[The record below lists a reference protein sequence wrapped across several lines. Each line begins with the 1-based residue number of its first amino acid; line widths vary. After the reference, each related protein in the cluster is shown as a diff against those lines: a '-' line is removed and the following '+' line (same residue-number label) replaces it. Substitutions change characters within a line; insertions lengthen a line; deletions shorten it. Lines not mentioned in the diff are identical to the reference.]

1 MVTVGTTVG
10 ATVPATLEH
19 TLCNALVDTGAT
31 RSCLSEEYY
40 QQLLLPGLKP
50 VHKLQVRTASG
61 SSLCPTGTVA
71 CDFKLGKQPFSF
83 EFIVC
88 RGLSRPCILG
98 LDFLR
103 KYKIGIGWSPTGKFQ
118 LDLHQQVLVESVK
131 VYMSGP
137 TLQTR
142 QCITIPLRSLMV
154 LNAKATID
162 RHMEGGLH
170 KVVPNFL
177 LSDEYPELV
186 LIPTVHNVE
195 ITKLEC
201 IPYVLLNLSEEAI
214 FLRKGEIL
222 RHLEKEDITIEEIT
236 TETMLQCKD
245 MKSEKLDCGDT
256 VEEVFIASP
265 VSGDTCKKVKL
276 QDVEALSHCKMTE
289 KVTTEAVSQCRDME
303 SEKLNCGN
311 ESQKTF
317 IASPAGIDT
326 CQKVKLQKAEV
337 LSIDK
342 NEYKETMLQSEGIE
356 NERPRCD
363 ISSEKKFITSPADV
377 DTHRKVKLQDAEV
390 LDKYKIDFKKLC
402 EEYDDIFSKDSSDIG
417 KTPLITME
425 IETGDSPPVCQR
437 PYNLPLKHI
446 DWVQKELNTLEKAGV
461 ITRSVSP
468 WASPIVIVP
477 KRTAPGDPPKKRLCV
492 DYRVIN
498 SLLPK
503 VNKAHSKAKGVLTLV
518 PLPKID
524 EIYARLKGSKVY
536 SGFDARSGYHH
547 MELSAKARPKSA
559 FVTPTDK
566 YEFTRCPFGLM
577 QAPAYFQRLINKV
590 LPDLDFA
597 FGYLDDILIYSPDVP
612 THLVHMRQLFQR
624 LREADL
630 KLNREKCNFFKSHIQ
645 YLGHLISG
653 EGIKPLPEKLESIK
667 EMPPPTTPKEVKQ
680 FLGLIGYYRKF
691 VPRFADVARPLT
703 NLTRLDQPFEW
714 SDKCQ
719 ASFELLKE
727 ALIKEP
733 ILRFPDPNKPYTLY
747 TDASKYAWSCVLT
760 QQYTHDMDNKQ
771 IVVNHPIT
779 YVSGLFKGS
788 QMNWAALTKEAYA
801 IYMSIKKL
809 TYYLEDAE
817 ITLRSD
823 HLPLKRFLQ
832 RNTLNTKVNNWAV
845 EISPFKITFEYIKG
859 IKNTLAD
866 TMSRLVALDPDN
878 QLVDEPEG
886 FEYGYYAFDNID
898 PIKTQVEVN
907 EMTNKMVVTTSVDSP
922 REDITLPIEDIK
934 LIELQKEDK
943 FCKNI
948 LNMLANNKL
957 QNKNPYYVE
966 NEVLKRFIDDNK
978 QRFEVIMLPQ
988 ALTEPALQLAHEGLG
1003 HNGIPRTY
1011 ALLRRQY
1018 YWKGL
1023 KPSVT
1028 KHVKQ
1033 CILCQKHNKQVVK
1046 YNKLHFEASPTQ

>member
-61 SSLCPTGTVA
+61 SSLCPTGTVS

-142 QCITIPLRSLMV
+142 QCITIPSRSLMV

-222 RHLEKEDITIEEIT
+222 GHLEKEDITIEEIT

-245 MKSEKLDCGDT
+245 MKSEKLNCGDT
-256 VEEVFIASP
+256 VEEAFIASP

-289 KVTTEAVSQCRDME
+289 KVTTEAVSQCKDME
-303 SEKLNCGN
+303 SEKLNCGD

-326 CQKVKLQKAEV
+326 CRKVKLQKAEV

-342 NEYKETMLQSEGIE
+342 NEYKETMLQSEGME
-356 NERPRCD
+356 NEKPRCD

-390 LDKYKIDFKKLC
+390 LDKYKIDFEKLC

-437 PYNLPLKHI
+437 PYNLPLKHV
-446 DWVQKELNTLEKAGV
+446 DWVQQELNTLEKAGV

-566 YEFTRCPFGLM
+566 YEFTRCPFGLT

-590 LPDLDFA
+590 LADLDFA

-788 QMNWAALTKEAYA
+788 QLNWAALTKEAYA

-907 EMTNKMVVTTSVDSP
+907 EVINKKIITTS
-922 REDITLPIEDIK
+922 
-934 LIELQKEDK
+934 
-943 FCKNI
+943 C
-948 LNMLANNKL
+948 
-957 QNKNPYYVE
+957 
-966 NEVLKRFIDDNK
+966 
-978 QRFEVIMLPQ
+978 
-988 ALTEPALQLAHEGLG
+988 
-1003 HNGIPRTY
+1003 
-1011 ALLRRQY
+1011 
-1018 YWKGL
+1018 
-1023 KPSVT
+1023 
-1028 KHVKQ
+1028 
-1033 CILCQKHNKQVVK
+1033 
-1046 YNKLHFEASPTQ
+1046 

>member
-1 MVTVGTTVG
+1 M
-10 ATVPATLEH
+10 
-19 TLCNALVDTGAT
+19 
-31 RSCLSEEYY
+31 
-40 QQLLLPGLKP
+40 
-50 VHKLQVRTASG
+50 HKLQVRTASG
-61 SSLCPTGTVA
+61 SSLCPTGTIT

-103 KYKIGIGWSPTGKFQ
+103 KYKIGIGWSPNGKFQ
-118 LDLHQQVLVESVK
+118 LDLHQQVLAESAK

-137 TLQTR
+137 MLQTR
-142 QCITIPLRSLMV
+142 QCITIPSRSLMV
-154 LNAKATID
+154 LNAKATTD
-162 RHMEGGLH
+162 KHMEGGLH

-195 ITKLEC
+195 ITKIEC

-245 MKSEKLDCGDT
+245 MESEKLNCGDSLKKM
-256 VEEVFIASP
+256 FIASP
-265 VSGDTCKKVKL
+265 LSDDTCKKVRL
-276 QDVEALSHCKMTE
+276 QDVEALSHHKITIE
-289 KVTTEAVSQCRDME
+289 EVTTEAMSQCKDME
-303 SEKLNCGN
+303 SEKLNCGDTLK
-311 ESQKTF
+311 KTF
-317 IASPAGIDT
+317 IVSPVNIDT
-326 CQKVKLQKAEV
+326 CEKVKQQDVEA
-337 LSIDK
+337 LSYHEISV
-342 NEYKETMLQSEGIE
+342 EEIAKETMLQSEGME
-356 NERPRCD
+356 NERPHCD

-390 LDKYKIDFKKLC
+390 LDKYKKEFEKLC
-402 EEYDDIFSKDSSDIG
+402 EEYDNIFSKDSSDTG

-477 KRTAPGDPPKKRLCV
+477 KRTALGEPPKKRLCV

-536 SGFDARSGYHH
+536 SGFNAQSGYHH
-547 MELSAKARPKSA
+547 MGLSAKARPKSA

-566 YEFTRCPFGLM
+566 YEFTRCPFGLT
-577 QAPAYFQRLINKV
+577 QAPAYFQRLINKMLV
-590 LPDLDFA
+590 GLDFT

-630 KLNREKCNFFKSHIQ
+630 KLDREKHNFFKSHIQ

-653 EGIKPLPEKLESIK
+653 EGIKPLPLKLESIK

-691 VPRFADVARPLT
+691 VPRFTDVARPLT

-719 ASFELLKE
+719 ASFELLK
-727 ALIKEP
+727 
-733 ILRFPDPNKPYTLY
+733 
-747 TDASKYAWSCVLT
+747 
-760 QQYTHDMDNKQ
+760 
-771 IVVNHPIT
+771 
-779 YVSGLFKGS
+779 
-788 QMNWAALTKEAYA
+788 
-801 IYMSIKKL
+801 KL
-809 TYYLEDAE
+809 
-817 ITLRSD
+817 
-823 HLPLKRFLQ
+823 
-832 RNTLNTKVNNWAV
+832 
-845 EISPFKITFEYIKG
+845 
-859 IKNTLAD
+859 
-866 TMSRLVALDPDN
+866 
-878 QLVDEPEG
+878 
-886 FEYGYYAFDNID
+886 
-898 PIKTQVEVN
+898 
-907 EMTNKMVVTTSVDSP
+907 
-922 REDITLPIEDIK
+922 
-934 LIELQKEDK
+934 
-943 FCKNI
+943 
-948 LNMLANNKL
+948 
-957 QNKNPYYVE
+957 
-966 NEVLKRFIDDNK
+966 
-978 QRFEVIMLPQ
+978 
-988 ALTEPALQLAHEGLG
+988 
-1003 HNGIPRTY
+1003 
-1011 ALLRRQY
+1011 
-1018 YWKGL
+1018 
-1023 KPSVT
+1023 
-1028 KHVKQ
+1028 
-1033 CILCQKHNKQVVK
+1033 
-1046 YNKLHFEASPTQ
+1046 